1 MLAATLRTAGKR
13 SGLLASLAHREF
25 AAQAGESK
33 TILAVLY
40 KAGDASKEKRLLGEA
55 DMQKATVPSCAYGKH
70 VMICI
75 CGCRAE
81 QPACSQ
87 VACGSPAAL
96 AHALGSIS
104 N

>member
-40 KAGDASKEKRLLGEA
+40 KAGDAAKEKRLLGET
-55 DMQKATVPSCAYGKH
+55 DMQKKTLPSSAYGKH
-70 VMICI
+70 IIICMY
-75 CGCRAE
+75 GCKAE

-87 VACGSPAAL
+87 VACGS
-96 AHALGSIS
+96 
-104 N
+104 

>member
-55 DMQKATVPSCAYGKH
+55 DMDKETLPSCYAIWQACHNTH
-70 VMICI
+70 V
-75 CGCRAE
+75 RL
-81 QPACSQ
+81 QS
-87 VACGSPAAL
+87 
-96 AHALGSIS
+96 
-104 N
+104 

>member
-33 TILAVLY
+33 TVLAVLY

-55 DMQKATVPSCAYGKH
+55 DMEKEMLPSCAYDKIFI
-70 VMICI
+70 ICM
-75 CGCRAE
+75 CGLHIRAACV
-81 QPACSQ
+81 QPGCMW
-87 VACGSPAAL
+87 
-96 AHALGSIS
+96 IS
-104 N
+104 NSPGTCIRLGK